1 MSVIIPADATD
12 AFSHLFMVGLASI
25 LEDADA
31 KRVCAFRWK
40 DTLKAFELKTN
51 DDLDVGQMSKVVHA
65 HAQRWSQSLPLTSEN
80 DYTVAREDDEPS
92 KTLHATMSPRLSNLG
107 VPFGWEKLQKDRESA
122 VDAMQTAGDYRY
134 FGALGQPSYWSGKKN
149 KDNLQSDY
157 GASRWEMVTRNQGKE
172 FVRDSL
178 LPLSQTV
185 TARSDDEVRDGLLGL
200 RIEDE
205 VGKKKN
211 NEATSRTATG
221 LHAPSK
227 TDNARAWCALIGVSA
242 FPTRIST
249 DGSRAS
255 ASGSSV
261 SRDSSAALFQLK
273 GQIRF
278 AILPLFDQYWTTAKY
293 RSIVRSSALAEFG
306 IQHARPADEQSRL
319 ASASTDWL
327 EEKGV
332 LACYLFRQFMSN
344 NSNAPER
351 WLEPGEIIP
360 VRQME

>member
-1 MSVIIPADATD
+1 MSVIIPADAAD

-31 KRVCAFRWK
+31 ERVCAFRWK
-40 DTLKAFELKTN
+40 DTLQAFEMKTN
-51 DDLDVGQMSKVVHA
+51 DDLDIGQIAEVVHA
-65 HAQRWSQSLPLTSEN
+65 HAKRWSQSLPLTSED
-80 DYTVAREDDEPS
+80 DYTVADENAKPS

-107 VPFGWEKLQKDRESA
+107 IPLGWEKLQKGREAA

-149 KDNLQSDY
+149 KDELQSDY

-172 FVRDSL
+172 FVRDRL
-178 LPLSQTV
+178 LPLSRIV
-185 TARSDDEVRDGLLGL
+185 TTRSVNEICDGLLGVKV
-200 RIEDE
+200 EDE
-205 VGKKKN
+205 AGKNKP
-211 NEATSRTATG
+211 TSRTATG

-242 FPTRIST
+242 FPTRVST
-249 DGSRAS
+249 AGSGTS
-255 ASGSSV
+255 AGANV
-261 SRDSSAALFQLK
+261 FRDSSAALFQLK

-278 AILPLFDQYWTTAKY
+278 AVLPLFDQYWTTAKY
-293 RSIVRSSALAEFG
+293 RSVVRSSALAEFG
-306 IQHARPADEQSRL
+306 IQNARPADAQSRL

-332 LACYLFRQFMSN
+332 LACCLFNQFMSDN
-344 NSNAPER
+344 ASAPER
-351 WLEPGEIIP
+351 WLEPGTIIP
-360 VRQME
+360 IKEAED

>member
-31 KRVCAFRWK
+31 ERVCAFRWK
-40 DTLKAFELKTN
+40 DTLQAFELKTN
-51 DDLDVGQMSKVVHA
+51 DGLGIDQMAEAVHA
-65 HAQRWSQSLPLTSEN
+65 HAKRWSQSLPLTSEN
-80 DYTVAREDDEPS
+80 DYTVVDKDAKPS
-92 KTLHATMSPRLSNLG
+92 QTLHATMSPRLSNLG
-107 VPFGWEKLQKDRESA
+107 VSFGWEKLQKDRESA

-149 KDNLQSDY
+149 KDDLQSDN

-172 FVRDSL
+172 FVRDRL
-178 LPLSQTV
+178 LPLSQIV
-185 TARSDDEVRDGLLGL
+185 AARSVDEVRDGLLGL

-205 VGKKKN
+205 TGK

-227 TDNARAWCALIGVSA
+227 TDNARAWCALLGVSA

-249 DGSRAS
+249 DGSHAS
-255 ASGSSV
+255 ASGSGV
-261 SRDSSAALFQLK
+261 FRDSSAALFQLK

-306 IQHARPADEQSRL
+306 IQHARAIDTQSRL
-319 ASASTDWL
+319 ASASIDWL
-327 EEKGV
+327 DEKGV
-332 LACYLFRQFMSN
+332 LACCLFNQFMSN
-344 NSNAPER
+344 NPSAPER